1 MLFLSIDFLLSSLY
15 QCSQSH
21 YFCIFRFGTAAMYGV
36 VGGTVFV
43 WATGWKVVMSNV
55 PYIGAAYQDEE
66 DS

>member
-1 MLFLSIDFLLSSLY
+1 MLSVPLF
-15 QCSQSH
+15 

-55 PYIGAAYQDEE
+55 PYIGAAYQDED